1 MYSHEFIPGRH
12 ECYGSCRQVSCS
24 CTPAFH
30 TNFPAALAEAPLLQP
45 HEVISLQA
53 FGIGGR
59 EINRGTIRPSRFIHP
74 ISVTGGKSFCHSV
87 LEVEEARPYL
97 APPQLSF
104 PFVHE
109 CSAKSAAYDVA
120 LRTELSPLVPITLH
134 RRSTN

>member
-1 MYSHEFIPGRH
+1 MNLFLVVMSVTAVVAKFLAVARLHSIRIFLQRWLRH
-12 ECYGSCRQVSCS
+12 
-24 CTPAFH
+24 
-30 TNFPAALAEAPLLQP
+30 PLVQP

-59 EINRGTIRPSRFIHP
+59 EINRGTSRPSRCIHP
-74 ISVTGGKSFCHSV
+74 ISVTGGKSFCRGV
-87 LEVEEARPYL
+87 LEVEEARPYF

-104 PFVHE
+104 PCEHE